1 MAIVADCAS
10 VTSTEYFCKMYWNIK
25 RVSNRHNLLYFGHT
39 GSLLL
44 CRLSLFDFPGGSAG
58 KESACNVGDLGLIP
72 GLGRSP
78 GEGKG
83 YPLLYSGL
91 ETSMDCTVR
100 AMAKSLTRPSGL
112 HLHRLSPV
120 VLSGAACLV
129 VPGLLTAVAFPVVMT
144 GGRRAGFSGCCEW
157 VLVSSCVEHGRSA
170 GRLQWLLWVG
180 SSEQLCSESC
190 GNRA

>member
-1 MAIVADCAS
+1 M
-10 VTSTEYFCKMYWNIK
+10 
-25 RVSNRHNLLYFGHT
+25 
-39 GSLLL
+39 
-44 CRLSLFDFPGGSAG
+44 
-58 KESACNVGDLGLIP
+58 GDLGLIP

-157 VLVSSCVEHGRSA
+157 ALVSSCVVRAVATGLSYTEAHRVFLDQGSNPCPLNWQANCYPSLSYPPSYPLSYHSVLPTTEPSVKASNRHNLEEEQSWRATAPGQRTYSVHG
-170 GRLQWLLWVG
+170 
-180 SSEQLCSESC
+180 
-190 GNRA
+190 N